1 MTKIEHDVVL
11 FAQCVAAAFKFT
23 AAPPHSPRGV
33 RGGHRAL
40 HMAARVRFLREQH
53 AGRRGV
59 RQGVRAELARRFRAA
74 NRASRRARV
83 AAVKNCR
90 KTHAFISSHR
100 TTKKILSITTQQNM
114 VDFDTIDKYVAAVKR
129 GGVAIQMKQ
138 FHNLDRFIE
147 EVVYDF
153 KEYADIDLTEEQKE
167 YIAVTVSGDES
178 YEHLINKNGEN
189 EDLHVSFSDITQE
202 YKAEKVPVYVET
214 PNTMELARTLF
225 HCRLENFDAQNHKS
239 VMKYIKE
246 AVCNNGNV
254 EAIFEEAEIGE
265 RLGYGF
271 RVYAKTESWTKLER
285 EFRGAAQVGR
295 SVVVDMNNC
304 HWSIW
309 AWLYKDNKV

>member
-1 MTKIEHDVVL
+1 M
-11 FAQCVAAAFKFT
+11 
-23 AAPPHSPRGV
+23 
-33 RGGHRAL
+33 
-40 HMAARVRFLREQH
+40 
-53 AGRRGV
+53 
-59 RQGVRAELARRFRAA
+59 
-74 NRASRRARV
+74 
-83 AAVKNCR
+83 
-90 KTHAFISSHR
+90 
-100 TTKKILSITTQQNM
+100 SITTQQNM

-178 YEHLINKNGEN
+178 YEHMINKNCEN

-225 HCRLENFDAQNHKS
+225 HCRLDNFDAQNHKS

-285 EFRGAAQVGR
+285 EFRGAAQVER

-309 AWLYKDNKV
+309 AWLYRDNKEISEGITKYTNNVEQVREDAAKFYNVTKDKIKNLFIRIQFGGGELKWRREFAKDTEEAFPLAKELQQITAKIKQDVTESFSIFFRNS